1 MGIDKQN
8 GIVVLTR
15 FHAKNFQSLKDVSVD
30 LGKFTVVVGASSS
43 GKSAFIRS
51 LKTIVSNP
59 RSSSFVTHGE
69 KFASLTMETGTGAT
83 VLFEKGE
90 GHGRY
95 VVSREGE
102 ESLEFTKLGGDVPD
116 AVSSALGILP
126 VETGKQSLNFAGQFD
141 RPYLLDETGSVVAR
155 VLGELTNV
163 TKIFDAVR
171 EASRRKQNASSLMR
185 TRSEDLVRLNLK
197 KQQFVSL
204 RGQLESVE
212 RAEELLHVAEDLSS
226 RATRLRKLVVDI
238 DIAESYLESSSSPVE
253 VPDISVVLA
262 ARDRLDS
269 YTSLISSIRAEADRV
284 KRSAEALVLS
294 NNSLDEKAAE
304 LRAVLVEAGTCPT
317 CDQPIM

>member
-1 MGIDKQN
+1 M
-8 GIVVLTR
+8 LTR

-30 LGKFTVVVGASSS
+30 LSKFTVVVGASSS

-69 KFASLTMETGTGAT
+69 KFSSLTLYRDDGTE

-95 VVSREGE
+95 VVSRGDLRE
-102 ESLEFTKLGGDVPD
+102 EYTKLGGDVPD

-204 RGQLESVE
+204 RGQLEAVE
-212 RAEELLHVAEDLSS
+212 QAEKLLQTAEDVSS
-226 RATRLRKLVVDI
+226 RVARLRRLVLDI
-238 DIAESYLESSSSPVE
+238 DMAESYLEDSSSVE

-269 YTSLISSIRAEADRV
+269 YTSLIADMRAAADRV
-284 KRSAEALVLS
+284 KRSDEALVS
-294 NNSLDEKAAE
+294 SASSLKDKTEE

-317 CDQPIM
+317 CDQPIT

>member
-1 MGIDKQN
+1 LYRD
-8 GIVVLTR
+8 
-15 FHAKNFQSLKDVSVD
+15 D
-30 LGKFTVVVGASSS
+30 
-43 GKSAFIRS
+43 
-51 LKTIVSNP
+51 
-59 RSSSFVTHGE
+59 
-69 KFASLTMETGTGAT
+69 GTE

-95 VVSREGE
+95 VVSRGDLRE
-102 ESLEFTKLGGDVPD
+102 EYTKLGGDVPD

-171 EASRRKQNASSLMR
+171 EASRRKQNASSLVR
-185 TRSEDLVRLNLK
+185 TRAEDLVRLNLK

-253 VPDISVVLA
+253 VPDISVVLV

-269 YTSLISSIRAEADRV
+269 YTSLISGIRAEADRV
-284 KRSAEALVLS
+284 KRSAEALALS
-294 NNSLDEKAAE
+294 NSSLDEKTAE

>member
-1 MGIDKQN
+1 
-8 GIVVLTR
+8 VLTR

-30 LGKFTVVVGASSS
+30 LSKFTVVVGASSS

-69 KFASLTMETGTGAT
+69 KFSSLTLYRDDGTE

-95 VVSREGE
+95 VVSRGDLRE
-102 ESLEFTKLGGDVPD
+102 EYTKLGGDVPD

-126 VETGKQSLNFAGQFD
+126 VETGKQSLNFDGQFD

-171 EASRRKQNASSLMR
+171 EASRRKQNASSLVR
-185 TRSEDLVRLNLK
+185 TRSEDLARLNLK

-204 RGQLESVE
+204 RGQLEAVE
-212 RAEELLHVAEDLSS
+212 QAEKLLQTAEDVSS
-226 RATRLRKLVVDI
+226 RVARLRRLVLDI
-238 DIAESYLESSSSPVE
+238 DMAESYLEDSSSVE

-269 YTSLISSIRAEADRV
+269 YTSLIADMRAAADRV
-284 KRSAEALVLS
+284 KRSDEALVS
-294 NNSLDEKAAE
+294 SASSLKDKTEE

-317 CDQPIM
+317 CDQPIT

>member
-1 MGIDKQN
+1 
-8 GIVVLTR
+8 
-15 FHAKNFQSLKDVSVD
+15 
-30 LGKFTVVVGASSS
+30 VVGASSS

-69 KFASLTMETGTGAT
+69 KFSSLTLYRDDGTE

-95 VVSREGE
+95 VVSRGDLRE
-102 ESLEFTKLGGDVPD
+102 EYTKLGGDVPD

-171 EASRRKQNASSLMR
+171 EASRRKQNASSLVR
-185 TRSEDLVRLNLK
+185 TRSEDLARLNLK

-204 RGQLESVE
+204 RGQLEAVE
-212 RAEELLHVAEDLSS
+212 QAEKLLQTAEDVSS
-226 RATRLRKLVVDI
+226 RVARLRRLVLDI
-238 DIAESYLESSSSPVE
+238 DMAESYLEDSSSVE

-269 YTSLISSIRAEADRV
+269 YTSLIADWR
-284 KRSAEALVLS
+284 R
-294 NNSLDEKAAE
+294 
-304 LRAVLVEAGTCPT
+304 R
-317 CDQPIM
+317 

>member
-204 RGQLESVE
+204 RGQLEAVE
-212 RAEELLHVAEDLSS
+212 QAEKLLQTAEDLGS
-226 RATRLRKLVVDI
+226 RVARLRRLVLDI
-238 DIAESYLESSSSPVE
+238 DMAESYLADSSFVE

-269 YTSLISSIRAEADRV
+269 YTSLISSIRSEADRV

>member
-1 MGIDKQN
+1 M
-8 GIVVLTR
+8 LTR

-69 KFASLTMETGTGAT
+69 KFSSLTLYRDDGTE

-95 VVSREGE
+95 VVSRGDLRE
-102 ESLEFTKLGGDVPD
+102 EYTKLGGDVPD

-171 EASRRKQNASSLMR
+171 EASRRKQNASSLVR
-185 TRSEDLVRLNLK
+185 TRSEDLARLNLK

-204 RGQLESVE
+204 RGQLEAVE
-212 RAEELLHVAEDLSS
+212 QAEKLLQTAEDVSS
-226 RATRLRKLVVDI
+226 RVARLRRLVLDI
-238 DIAESYLESSSSPVE
+238 DMAESYLEDSSSVE

-269 YTSLISSIRAEADRV
+269 YTSLIADMRAAADRV
-284 KRSAEALVLS
+284 KRSDEALVS
-294 NNSLDEKAAE
+294 SASSLKDKTEE

-317 CDQPIM
+317 CDQPIT